1 MSRRRPP
8 KTSPPASTE
17 VTLTPSDGRTRS
29 PELLI
34 ASGLC
39 VDYGSVRALEGVD
52 FNLRS
57 GEIHAL
63 MGENGAG
70 KSTLIKCLTGVVSPA
85 NGQILLS
92 GERVRPSSPHDAE
105 SLGIAAVFQ
114 EVGLI
119 PHLSVAENICLGREP
134 LRRFWPRL
142 VDWSKVRSRAAS
154 ALARL
159 GLTRFDVR
167 RDLGSCSVA
176 IQQLVAIA
184 RALDVNARVL
194 ILDEPTSSLDRQ
206 ECAALFQ
213 VLRDLRG
220 QGLGIVF
227 ISHFLD
233 QVEAIADRI
242 TVLRDGKLVG
252 TLEAHALSR
261 SKLVSLMVG
270 REFDAAPNK
279 KAVDN
284 VSQRQPAFLTARGL
298 SRKGALEHV
307 DLDVAPGEAVGL
319 AGLLGS
325 GRTETARLLFGAD
338 APTSGSIHIKQR
350 PARFHSPR
358 TAIAAGVAMT
368 PEDRKAEGLLPSL
381 SVLENVVLALQAN
394 RGMFAR
400 LSRAEQH
407 RIANDAIV
415 ALGIK
420 TPDAH
425 TPISRLSGGNQQKAL
440 LARWFATD
448 PSLLILDEPT
458 RGIDIAAKADVLNAV
473 ERMREGGMAVL
484 FISSELEEVVRTCTR
499 VVVMRDRRSVAEL
512 QGGQVTEDAVLVA
525 VAAQHG

>member
-1 MSRRRPP
+1 
-8 KTSPPASTE
+8 
-17 VTLTPSDGRTRS
+17 
-29 PELLI
+29 
-34 ASGLC
+34 
-39 VDYGSVRALEGVD
+39 
-52 FNLRS
+52 
-57 GEIHAL
+57 

-70 KSTLIKCLTGVVSPA
+70 KSTLIKCLTGVVTPST
-85 NGQILLS
+85 GEIHLS
-92 GERVRPSSPHDAE
+92 GQRIRPESPHDAE
-105 SLGIAAVFQ
+105 ALGIAAVFQ

-142 VDWSKVRSRAAS
+142 VDWGTVRSRAKS

-159 GLTRFDVR
+159 GLSKLDIR
-167 RDLGSCSVA
+167 RDLGTCSVA

-194 ILDEPTSSLDRQ
+194 IFDEPTSSLDRQ
-206 ECAALFQ
+206 ECARLFQ
-213 VLRDLRG
+213 ILRHLRV
-220 QGLGIVF
+220 QGMGIVF
-227 ISHFLD
+227 ISHFLE
-233 QVEAIADRI
+233 QVEALADRI

-252 TLEAHALSR
+252 TLEAQALSR
-261 SKLVSLMVG
+261 AKLVSLMVG
-270 REFDAAPNK
+270 REFDAEPDK
-279 KAVDN
+279 KAVDD
-284 VSQRQPAFLTARGL
+284 VRQPRAAFLSTRGL

-338 APTSGSIHIKQR
+338 TPTGGTLRVNQR
-350 PARFHSPR
+350 PVRFRSPR
-358 TAIAAGVAMT
+358 AAIAAGLAMT
-368 PEDRKAEGLLPSL
+368 PEDRKAEGVFPSL

-394 RGMFAR
+394 SGMFAR
-400 LSRAEQH
+400 LSRAEQL
-407 RIANDAIV
+407 RIANDAIA

-473 ERMREGGMAVL
+473 ERMRQGGMAVL

-499 VVVMRDRRSVAEL
+499 VVVMRDRRSVTEL
-512 QGGQVTEDAVLVA
+512 EGGQVTEDAVLAA
-525 VAAQHG
+525 VAEQHE